1 MLYYHWKKEE
11 IFMNKPKIFISHITE
26 EAELAKLLKEIIDNK
41 FLGTLDVFVSSNDDC
56 IKLGDNWIN
65 TIKDSL
71 DNSKLII
78 VLCSPISI
86 SRPWINF
93 EAGAGWLKGIPVI
106 PLCHSGLT
114 PSKLPVPINSLQG
127 GIISNEND
135 IKKLFKKLSEIS
147 HTDCPDYKDKDF
159 FEATKHFET
168 KIQNSLLVKDTVFLF
183 ELLFNNISLI
193 KYSIYAS
200 TMTHE
205 ELDKVDIY
213 EPQLDKYEFTFNHVH
228 NLFNPCLL
236 VIKIQ
241 QPTMH
246 IYQVLY
252 EAVQELKNDI
262 KFILL
267 YNSISIPPLIQDLL
281 KDFLFSVVKVSDWYR
296 GMEITKGLNF
306 EKFKEDIKLESLPPK
321 RRPGCNIFNWF
332 IDYYESL
339 VYYKNWISKYENAIK
354 VILQNNDQ
362 YL

>member
-1 MLYYHWKKEE
+1 M
-11 IFMNKPKIFISHITE
+11 
-26 EAELAKLLKEIIDNK
+26 
-41 FLGTLDVFVSSNDDC
+41 
-56 IKLGDNWIN
+56 
-65 TIKDSL
+65 
-71 DNSKLII
+71 
-78 VLCSPISI
+78 
-86 SRPWINF
+86 
-93 EAGAGWLKGIPVI
+93 
-106 PLCHSGLT
+106 
-114 PSKLPVPINSLQG
+114 PVPINSLQG

-159 FEATKHFET
+159 FEATKHCET

-205 ELDKVDIY
+205 ELDKVDIC
-213 EPQLDKYEFTFNHVH
+213 EAQLDKYEFTFNHVH

-321 RRPGCNIFNWF
+321 RRPRCNIFNWF

-354 VILQNNDQ
+354 VILQDNDQ